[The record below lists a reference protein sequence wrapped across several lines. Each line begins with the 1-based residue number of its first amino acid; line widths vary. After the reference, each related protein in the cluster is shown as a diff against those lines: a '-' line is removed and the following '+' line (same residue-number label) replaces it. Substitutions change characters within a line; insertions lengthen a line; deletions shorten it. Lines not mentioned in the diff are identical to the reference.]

1 MLYHIQ
7 ISVAYMGVKLSTNEL
22 SIYDYLLK
30 NYNKHNG
37 FSKGKIHIQSFKS
50 IDELQVFYYRKYKI
64 KINFSDNISDNIE
77 MRAIGQS
84 FVVRILHNND
94 AEIYYYNDAKNDI
107 TELIYSMIEYTI
119 FRLLPYNSIILHASM
134 VEYNGQAI
142 IFSGKSGSG
151 KTTMAIL
158 SHNYGANIIEN
169 EHTIFNIDN
178 NLTIYNTSK
187 DIRIK
192 EDVSKKTSKII
203 DYNNVTITPGRKH
216 YKSLLI
222 VFLEFGKFE
231 IKDLHINETI
241 GYFLN
246 NLIRCKQ
253 ENARITIENIKKI
266 LSYDCVKTVKVNIE
280 RNNYISSKKAIEN
293 LIKEI

>member
-1 MLYHIQ
+1 MLYHVK
-7 ISVAYMGVKLSTNEL
+7 ISVANISVQLSTNEL
-22 SIYDYLLK
+22 SIHNYLLK
-30 NYNKHNG
+30 SYNRHND
-37 FSKGKIHIQSFKS
+37 FPKGKILIQSFKS
-50 IDELQVFYYRKYKI
+50 INELQIFYYRKYKI
-64 KINFSDNISDNIE
+64 KINIEDNMSDNIE
-77 MRAIGQS
+77 MRVIGQS

-94 AEIYYYNDAKNDI
+94 AEIYYYNDAKNVI
-107 TELIYSMIEYTI
+107 TELIYSIVEYTI
-119 FRLLPYNSIILHASM
+119 FRLLPYNSIILHSSM
-134 VEYNGQAI
+134 IEYNGQAI

-178 NLTIYNTSK
+178 ILTIYNTSK

-192 EDVSKKTSKII
+192 EDAFKTTSKII
-203 DYNNVTITPGRKH
+203 DYNNITITPGQKH

-231 IKDLHINETI
+231 IKDLQPNETI

-246 NLIRCKQ
+246 NIIRCKQ
-253 ENARITIENIKKI
+253 ENARITIENIQKI
-266 LSYDCVKTVKVNIE
+266 LSYDYVKTVKVNIE
-280 RNNYISSKKAIEN
+280 RNNYISSKKVIEN
-293 LIKEI
+293 LIKET